1 MKIMM
6 VTWHFAPYNTIG
18 AVRMTKLARYFLDCG
33 HDVRVLTAGE
43 RSVPKTLPVDI
54 PEDRVLYTKW
64 SDIEKPVRAVK
75 TLMTARPRTGHAAT
89 GRNAG
94 TAASPNRA
102 DPAAGQSGSSRL
114 LSLGSE
120 LYFGVRHVPDK
131 QIGWLGH
138 AVRRGRQ
145 LVRAWQPDIVYA
157 SGPPFTSL
165 IVGKAVAA
173 HAGVDWIA
181 ELRDPWS
188 DSGYLGTDPLGL
200 HQRLQAFRERRT
212 LQSASCIV
220 ATADTVTQLYGE
232 RYGKPATTVYNG
244 YDDLSGRGAPGQG
257 NDGAPA
263 DAPVVITYTGNIYAG
278 KRDPR
283 PLFKAIGLL
292 SEDERR
298 FVRVDFYGCPPE
310 EIYPRAEACGVR
322 DCVTVNPGVAYQTSL
337 DIQQTSDALLL
348 LQWNNPKENMHIPAK
363 LFEYFGSLRPIIAMG
378 FENGV
383 PARLIRERGAGVYA
397 NDPQRIK
404 EFLSD
409 LIARKRRLG
418 HVPALP
424 RSAVEGLSR
433 REQCARLMRF
443 IEQRGGSAS
452 TADAHPTRRSPRAV
466 IGSEPVPV
474 DLSPKEKPRL
484 LVVCD
489 AEAEFDWLRGFDA
502 DSRSI
507 SHLRYIDRV
516 QSILERHGVA
526 PVYVVDFP
534 VADQPAEA
542 DYLARYIREDR
553 AILGA
558 HLQPWAVPPCGEA
571 IRVSESYPG
580 NLPADIER
588 QKLQTLTDRIRETFG
603 ILPRIYKAGRYGLGP
618 NTGRIITEL
627 GYEIDLSVAPPLDFS
642 HEGGPDFSAF
652 DFRPF
657 WFDSD
662 RRLLAIP
669 SSGAFVGH
677 IGRRAGAIYRLS
689 KTPFMRPL
697 HLAGMLSRLR
707 LIERLRLS
715 NEGYRID
722 PLKRLSRTLV
732 DRGCRVLVFSFHSPS
747 VVPGMTPYVRDETDL
762 EQFLQCLDQFLAFA
776 TNDLGAQPSTPFEI
790 LEMAR
795 AQMRGFAEKAGTARA
810 GAVPAHASAI

>member
-1 MKIMM
+1 
-6 VTWHFAPYNTIG
+6 
-18 AVRMTKLARYFLDCG
+18 MTKLARYFLDCG

-43 RSVPKTLPVDI
+43 RSVPETLPVDI
-54 PEDRVLYTKW
+54 PEDQILYTKW
-64 SDIEKPVRAVK
+64 NDIEKPVRAVK
-75 TLMTARPRTGHAAT
+75 MLMTARPGTSQTPG
-89 GRNAG
+89 GRAPG
-94 TAASPNRA
+94 PAASASPGPRA
-102 DPAAGQSGSSRL
+102 SGDGGSKRL

-120 LYFGVRHVPDK
+120 IYFGVRHVPDK

-173 HAGVDWIA
+173 YAGVEWIA

-200 HQRLQAFRERRT
+200 HQRLQASRERRT
-212 LQSASCIV
+212 LQSATCIV

-244 YDDLSGRGAPGQG
+244 YDDLSGRGSPD
-257 NDGAPA
+257 NDNNGAPA
-263 DAPVVITYTGNIYAG
+263 DAPVVITYTGTVYAG

-283 PLFKAIGLL
+283 PLFNAISLL

-298 FVRVDFYGCPPE
+298 FVRVDFYGCPSE

-337 DIQQTSDALLL
+337 NIQQTSDALLL

-363 LFEYFGSLRPIIAMG
+363 LFEYFGSLRPIIGMG

-397 NDPQRIK
+397 NDPQQIK
-404 EFLSD
+404 DFLSD

-443 IEQRGGSAS
+443 IEQRGQPASAANS
-452 TADAHPTRRSPRAV
+452 NLSGQSPRAV
-466 IGSEPVPV
+466 IGSDPVPI
-474 DLSPKEKPRL
+474 DFSPKEKPRL

-489 AEAEFDWLRGFDA
+489 AEAEFDWLQGFDA
-502 DSRSI
+502 NSRSI
-507 SHLRYIDRV
+507 AHLRHIDRV

-588 QKLQTLTDRIRETFG
+588 QKLRTLTDRIRETFG
-603 ILPRIYKAGRYGLGP
+603 ITPRIYKAGRYGLGQ
-618 NTGRIITEL
+618 NTGRTITEL
-627 GYEIDLSVAPPLDFS
+627 GYEIDLSAAPPLDFS

-652 DFRPF
+652 DCRPF

-662 RRLLAIP
+662 RRLLGIP
-669 SSGAFVGH
+669 SSGAFVGQ

-689 KTPFMRPL
+689 KHRFLEPF
-697 HLAGMLSRLR
+697 HLPGLLARLR

-722 PLKRLSRTLV
+722 KLKRLSRDLV

-747 VVPGMTPYVRDETDL
+747 VVPGMTPYVRDDNDL

-776 TNDLGAQPSTPFEI
+776 IQDLGAQPSTPFEI

-795 AQMRGFAEKAGTARA
+795 AQRQQIQDHPGTAEA
-810 GAVPAHASAI
+810 GATPAHAPAI